1 MALLHVQKFD
11 CENVGRPVKFL
22 RGKEKRRGLMLRAGP
37 PLHHRGHARQFRR
50 TQRAQDAENVQI
62 GVRVVKI
69 AARRRAVQNYRLE
82 IVLRRFVQPFHQVF
96 QCLMYVGH
104 RVPQTL
110 PATRSPAASAA
121 ASAETAKS
129 FAAGIATRA
138 STEAASASPTAT
150 HHRPDPP
157 ASTSTSSAAR
167 GSLPGSRNRDD
178 NPDEREYRPEANGR
192 RTGLL
197 PVRPN
202 WGRAR

>member
-22 RGKEKRRGLMLRAGP
+22 RGKETRRGLMLRAGP
-37 PLHHRGHARQFRR
+37 PLHHRGHARKFRR

-129 FAAGIATRA
+129 STPGVATRA
-138 STEAASASPTAT
+138 PPQPPPASPPPTPN
-150 HHRPDPP
+150 HPDPP
-157 ASTSTSSAAR
+157 ASTSTSSAAPC
-167 GSLPGSRNRDD
+167 SFPGS
-178 NPDEREYRPEANGR
+178 
-192 RTGLL
+192 
-197 PVRPN
+197 PN
-202 WGRAR
+202 